1 MTVATLIGRI
11 FRAARAANGD
21 ARGGAATDAVFNAL
35 FSDRS
40 AEPAH
45 VHRPDPM
52 SKCRQCAEA
61 GFRADVVADDAD
73 KAQR

>member
-35 FSDRS
+35 FSGQS

-61 GFRADVVADDAD
+61 GFRADIVEDETD
-73 KAQR
+73 KPRR